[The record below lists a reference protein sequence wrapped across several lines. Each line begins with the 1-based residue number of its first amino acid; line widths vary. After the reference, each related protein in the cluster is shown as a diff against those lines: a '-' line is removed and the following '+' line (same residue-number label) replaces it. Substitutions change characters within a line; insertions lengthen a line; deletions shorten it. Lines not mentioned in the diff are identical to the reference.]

1 MKPLFLLA
9 VFTLLYTWAGY
20 PLSLLILAAFVREK
34 VCSRKPLP
42 RLSVLVAAY
51 NEEKTIENRLQN
63 IIDSDYPKDL
73 LEIVVA
79 SDGSSDRTVELAS
92 AFGNVTVLDFPR
104 RGRSLTHNEAVKR
117 IESPIVILTDS
128 ATEFDRSFLATIAGY
143 FSYEKTGC
151 AVGNLIYKTGQS
163 AISECEGK
171 YLSAEKKIRHF
182 ESKLNILATG
192 SGACMALRKGL
203 WTDLPPTHDADS
215 AAPLDV
221 IKQGYTVVYAEDA
234 LAYDVPPS
242 SVEGEFRARVRQVSQ
257 EFVGIIKRLGWRGI
271 IEHPLVS
278 WGLFSHKILRWL
290 TPFFM
295 LIAFA
300 TNIFLL
306 GEGPLYRAAFTAQS
320 AFYLLAVAG
329 FLGELGKKRVPLGS
343 PVFSFC
349 VANIGMG
356 MGVIKGLAGRAP
368 AAYKTTE

>member
-1 MKPLFLLA
+1 
-9 VFTLLYTWAGY
+9 
-20 PLSLLILAAFVREK
+20 
-34 VCSRKPLP
+34 
-42 RLSVLVAAY
+42 
-51 NEEKTIENRLQN
+51 
-63 IIDSDYPKDL
+63 
-73 LEIVVA
+73 
-79 SDGSSDRTVELAS
+79 
-92 AFGNVTVLDFPR
+92 
-104 RGRSLTHNEAVKR
+104 
-117 IESPIVILTDS
+117 
-128 ATEFDRSFLATIAGY
+128 
-143 FSYEKTGC
+143 
-151 AVGNLIYKTGQS
+151 
-163 AISECEGK
+163 
-171 YLSAEKKIRHF
+171 
-182 ESKLNILATG
+182 
-192 SGACMALRKGL
+192 MALRKEL

-215 AAPLDV
+215 ATPLDV

-271 IEHPLVS
+271 IKHPLVS

-329 FLGELGKKRVPLGS
+329 FLGELAKKRVPLGS